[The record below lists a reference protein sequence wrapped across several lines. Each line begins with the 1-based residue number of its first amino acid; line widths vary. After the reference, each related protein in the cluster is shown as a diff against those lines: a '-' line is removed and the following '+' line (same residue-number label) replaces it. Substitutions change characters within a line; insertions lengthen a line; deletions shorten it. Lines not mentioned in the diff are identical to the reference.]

1 METGNL
7 KAIVHIV
14 TVATDKDP
22 LIHLMAINSGG
33 SVLYLYIHQ
42 VSQEKVQLNSSIKT
56 FPRFSPK
63 PPALKPLRTRLP
75 PVRRLLPFGAALA
88 AVHVADAAVLPPSNH
103 VHPGHAQLHEVQ
115 FSHRYNGLFLSRLMR
130 PVWNFLSLAAS
141 PATQEL
147 RSCCELVP
155 HSLPA
160 ICSWAVPVAAV
171 TLLSDCDISFMNISL
186 YNCII

>member
-88 AVHVADAAVLPPSNH
+88 AVHVADAAVLP
-103 VHPGHAQLHEVQ
+103 
-115 FSHRYNGLFLSRLMR
+115 NG
-130 PVWNFLSLAAS
+130 
-141 PATQEL
+141 
-147 RSCCELVP
+147 SCGKEKARMKLT
-155 HSLPA
+155 
-160 ICSWAVPVAAV
+160 
-171 TLLSDCDISFMNISL
+171 TLLLKGRASTIDDFENKMKFLTVAVIMIKVTIVM
-186 YNCII
+186 Y

>member
-1 METGNL
+1 METDNL
-7 KAIVHIV
+7 KLIMHIV
-14 TVATDKDP
+14 TVAANKDL
-22 LIHLMAINSGG
+22 LIHLVAINGG
-33 SVLYLYIHQ
+33 GARLYLYIHQ

-130 PVWNFLSLAAS
+130 PVWNFLLLAAS

-160 ICSWAVPVAAV
+160 ICSCAVPVAAFA
-171 TLLSDCDISFMNISL
+171 LLSDCDISFMNISL